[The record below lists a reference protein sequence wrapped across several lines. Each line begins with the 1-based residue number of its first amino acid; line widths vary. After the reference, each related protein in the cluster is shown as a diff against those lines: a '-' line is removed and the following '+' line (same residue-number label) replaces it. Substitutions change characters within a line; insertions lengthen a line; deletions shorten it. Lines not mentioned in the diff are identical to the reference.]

1 MYSVLPTVV
10 SILFLLFGLYV
21 GHSKGL
27 NRVTTAFLILCIT
40 TFFWQFLW
48 AILFQINDEKLAQTL
63 INLGWLLILFLP
75 TSLFHFLA
83 EITGRQDVKKK
94 VYISYVFSIFL
105 ALIHVTTNLIINGHY
120 HYSWGFYP
128 KAGIFHFLHVLQT
141 TTVVTYG
148 LYISYQK
155 QKIVQAGEKTKLQY
169 CNIAL
174 LLFSLSAIDYLC
186 NYGFDFYPPG
196 VVFIAV
202 ALGLIALATV
212 KYHAMDDSRMM
223 AASLAHEMR
232 TPLATLR
239 IQAKILSD
247 YLPELIS
254 AYKTAEGAGLVTN
267 HIDQNML
274 NHLSESAQI
283 LEQEVINANQA
294 IDMLMALTT
303 ADYLNEKDF
312 KQFSMKECIELAVSR
327 VPYRSDL
334 KKIVY
339 VDVKSDFI
347 IFASKE
353 FLIFVFIN
361 LINNSLDALKNVD
374 SGSIHIKII
383 SDSNGNR
390 VELLDDGAGIESDV
404 LPHIFDRFFT
414 TKNRGTNSGVGLA
427 FCRNVME
434 SFGGSINCYSKHGE
448 FTQFNLSFK
457 TKKLS

>member
-1 MYSVLPTVV
+1 MYSVLPAIVA
-10 SILFLLFGLYV
+10 ILFLAFGVYV
-21 GHSKGL
+21 VNSKGL
-27 NRVTTAFLILCIT
+27 NRVTTAFLILCVT

-48 AILFQINDEKLAQTL
+48 AILFQIKDEKLAQML

-94 VYISYVFSIFL
+94 VYISYIVSVFL
-105 ALIHVTTNLIINGHY
+105 AATHVTTNLIINGHY
-120 HYSWGFYP
+120 QYAWGFYP

-141 TTVVTYG
+141 TTVVIYG

-169 CNIAL
+169 CNVAL
-174 LLFSLSAIDYLC
+174 LLFSLSAVDYLC
-186 NYGFDFYPPG
+186 NYGIDFYPPG

-239 IQAKILSD
+239 IQAKVLHD
-247 YLPELIS
+247 YLPELILG
-254 AYKTAEGAGLVTN
+254 YKAAKEAGVITSN
-267 HIDQNML
+267 IDEYVL
-274 NHLSESAQI
+274 EHLSDSARI
-283 LEQEVINANQA
+283 LEKEVVNANHA

-312 KQFSMKECIELAVSR
+312 KHFSMKECVELAVSR
-327 VPYRSDL
+327 VPYKSDL

-347 IFASKE
+347 VLASKE
-353 FLIFVFIN
+353 FLIFVLIN
-361 LINNSLDALKNVD
+361 LMNNSLDALRD
-374 SGSIHIKII
+374 ADLGCIKITII
-383 SDSNGNR
+383 SNEKGNR
-390 VELLDDGAGIESDV
+390 VEFLDDGEGIHSDV

-414 TKNRGTNSGVGLA
+414 TKNRGVNSGVGLA

-434 SFGGSINCYSKHGE
+434 SFGGTITCDSKLGKYTL
-448 FTQFNLSFK
+448 FTLSFK
-457 TKKLS
+457 SR

>member
-1 MYSVLPTVV
+1 MYSVLPAFVA
-10 SILFLLFGLYV
+10 ILFLVFGVYV
-21 GHSKGL
+21 ANSKGL

-48 AILFQINDEKLAQTL
+48 AVLFQITDEKLAQML
-63 INLGWLLILFLP
+63 ISLGWLLILFLP

-83 EITGRQDVKKK
+83 EITGRQDVKRY
-94 VYISYVFSIFL
+94 VYVSYLFSIFL
-105 ALIHVTTNLIINGHY
+105 AAVHVTTNLVINGHY
-120 HYSWGFYP
+120 HYSWGYYP

-141 TTVVTYG
+141 TTVVIYG

-155 QKIVQAGEKTKLQY
+155 QRIVQAGEKTKLQY
-169 CNIAL
+169 CNVAL
-174 LLFSLSAIDYLC
+174 LLFSFSAVDYLC

-232 TPLATLR
+232 TPLATLK
-239 IQAKILSD
+239 IQAKILGD
-247 YLPELIS
+247 HLPELI
-254 AYKTAEGAGLVTN
+254 AGYKNAKDARLVLLG
-267 HIDQNML
+267 IDDETL
-274 NHLSESAQI
+274 KYLSDSSGI
-283 LEQEVINANQA
+283 LEKEVDNANHA

-303 ADYLNEKDF
+303 SDYLNEKDF
-312 KQFSMKECIELAVSR
+312 QHFSMKECVELAISR
-327 VPYRSDL
+327 VPYKSDT
-334 KKIVY
+334 KKNIY

-347 IFASKE
+347 VLASKE

-361 LINNSLDALKNVD
+361 LINNSLDALKYVEK
-374 SGSIHIKII
+374 GSINITII
-383 SDSNGNR
+383 SDRHGNR
-390 VELLDDGAGIESDV
+390 IEILDDGEGINSDI

-414 TKNRGTNSGVGLA
+414 TKNRGINSGVGLA

-434 SFGGSINCYSKHGE
+434 SFGGNITCESKQGKYTL
-448 FTQFNLSFK
+448 FTLSFK
-457 TKKLS
+457 SK

>member
-1 MYSVLPTVV
+1 MYSVLPAVV
-10 SILFLLFGLYV
+10 AILFLLFGVYV
-21 GHSKGL
+21 VHSKGL

-48 AILFQINDEKLAQTL
+48 AILFQITDEKLAQML

-83 EITGRQDVKKK
+83 EITGRQDVKRK
-94 VYISYVFSIFL
+94 VYISYLFSVFL
-105 ALIHVTTNLIINGHY
+105 AATHVTTNLVINGHY
-120 HYSWGFYP
+120 HYAWGYYP
-128 KAGIFHFLHVLQT
+128 KAGLFHFLHVLQT
-141 TTVVTYG
+141 STVVIYG

-169 CNIAL
+169 CNFAL

-232 TPLATLR
+232 TPLATLK
-239 IQAKILSD
+239 IQAKVLSD
-247 YLPELIS
+247 YLPQLIAGYKS
-254 AYKTAEGAGLVTN
+254 AKAAGLILN
-267 HIDQNML
+267 DIDDYVL
-274 NHLSESAQI
+274 THLGNSAKI
-283 LEQEVINANQA
+283 LEKEVVNANHA

-312 KQFSMKECIELAVSR
+312 QQFSMKECVELAVSR
-327 VPYRSDL
+327 VPYRNEL

-347 IFASKE
+347 VLASRE
-353 FLIFVFIN
+353 FLIFVLIN
-361 LINNSLDALKNVD
+361 LMNNSLDALKNCEN
-374 SGSIHIKII
+374 GSINITIL
-383 SDSNGNR
+383 SDRNGNR
-390 VELLDDGAGIESDV
+390 IEFLDDGEGIDSDV

-414 TKNRGTNSGVGLA
+414 TKSRGINSGVGLA

-434 SFGGSINCYSKHGE
+434 SFGGSISCESKQGKYTL
-448 FTQFNLSFK
+448 FTLSFK
-457 TKKLS
+457 